1 MITVITSIAA
11 ILVYIK
17 LFLFWLW
24 LWQLKEYH
32 IGRFIAHFK
41 EGQALKKIL
50 SSFWR
55 LKYPKFTKKITVI
68 FLTGLILALLGVLE
82 GFYLSVFLLIILVP
96 LFFQIPTVI
105 LRERYLRKARK
116 KRESFKNL
124 LVIGITG
131 SYGKT
136 TTKEFLAHILSKKF
150 NVLKTKEHQNS
161 EVGVSNCILQE
172 LKPEHQ
178 VFVCEMGAYN
188 RGGIKLLASIAKPF
202 IGILTGI
209 NEQHMA
215 TFGSQEN
222 IVQAKYELIQSL
234 PPDGIAFFNAKNSYC
249 VELYNKTKIK
259 KILYGQAASFQGQEN
274 ILGAMAVARELR
286 MSDQE
291 VSAAVREIDAT
302 FPGARIKKGRDG
314 ITVIDATYSANPD
327 GVMAALEYLKNL
339 PGPPAGEAGK
349 KIIVMP
355 CLIELGKASKEVHKR
370 IGAKIAEVCDLAV
383 ITTADRLVDIKE
395 GAKGSEK
402 IVFIENPTSIIEKI
416 KSTTTAG
423 DVVLLEGRV
432 AKELFKLIYVEL

>member
-1 MITVITSIAA
+1 
-11 ILVYIK
+11 
-17 LFLFWLW
+17 
-24 LWQLKEYH
+24 
-32 IGRFIAHFK
+32 
-41 EGQALKKIL
+41 
-50 SSFWR
+50 
-55 LKYPKFTKKITVI
+55 
-68 FLTGLILALLGVLE
+68 
-82 GFYLSVFLLIILVP
+82 
-96 LFFQIPTVI
+96 
-105 LRERYLRKARK
+105 
-116 KRESFKNL
+116 
-124 LVIGITG
+124 
-131 SYGKT
+131 
-136 TTKEFLAHILSKKF
+136 
-150 NVLKTKEHQNS
+150 
-161 EVGVSNCILQE
+161 
-172 LKPEHQ
+172 
-178 VFVCEMGAYN
+178 
-188 RGGIKLLASIAKPF
+188 
-202 IGILTGI
+202 
-209 NEQHMA
+209 MA